1 MHMESFQPN
10 SVVRFGTFEVS
21 LQSGEVR
28 KAGLRIRV
36 QQQPMKLLEIL
47 LERPGEVVTRE
58 ELRSRVWPSESFG
71 DFDQALNI
79 AIGKLRTALGDSAE
93 NPRFIETLPKRGYR
107 FIADVSVVDAD
118 ARPKRQELVAR
129 DLPAAGPGHKIQGAG
144 LAVVPKRQLWP
155 TRWIIG
161 ALALVIIISLSILS
175 VWRFRSRAPASTGI
189 RSIAVLPL
197 DNLSGDASQNYFA
210 DGMTDEL
217 ITDLAQISALRV
229 ISRTSVMVYKGAR
242 KPLPQIA
249 RELNV
254 DAVVEGTV
262 LRSGDRVRITAQL
275 IEASTDKHLWSQS
288 YEGDLRDTLT
298 LQKKVA
304 SAIADQIRI
313 NLTPREQAALKNVKV
328 VNPESYESYLKGRYF
343 WNKRT
348 ADGLKVALAYFK
360 EAIEEDPKYA
370 QAYSGLA
377 DTYALLGDWQYAVM
391 TPKEAF
397 PQAKAAAIKA
407 LELDSTLG
415 EAHNSLAFVLD
426 GFDWDF
432 DSAGKEFQRAIELNP
447 GYATAHHWYAW
458 HLSLLGRYDEAIAE
472 MRKAENLDPL
482 SLIINADLA
491 ELLVLAHSDD
501 ESIRQSRK
509 TIEMDPNFALA
520 HNQLAQAYLQEHMYD
535 EAVAE
540 LKTAVQLSGGSPA
553 FIANLARAYV
563 ASGKRSEAVNLLG
576 DLKKRSNPG
585 YSNASEIAMIYT
597 SLGDTDQAMNWLE
610 KGYEERFNPGVLLR
624 PGFDPLRSDSR
635 FQNLVH
641 RIGLPRQPRNS
652 ENNPRGNRDEKEE
665 AHQRSVGASK
675 PGDAV
680 CSGLYFDR
688 ICVDQ
693 MTYLRVAG
701 DVARQALL
709 HLAVRLGLPFVLS
722 QMLRPRIHEEYL
734 QIAVRDFSITVD
746 TPPISPIAT
755 PDAGVLMDCLHE
767 LRFAFSNDSVFD
779 RH

>member
-1 MHMESFQPN
+1 MEPPRPS
-10 SVVRFGTFEVS
+10 SVVRFGTYEVS
-21 LQSGEVR
+21 FQSGEVR

-47 LERPGEVVTRE
+47 LEHPGAVVTRE
-58 ELRSRVWPSESFG
+58 ELRSRVWADESFG
-71 DFDQALNI
+71 DFDQAVNI
-79 AIGKLRTALGDSAE
+79 AIAKLRSALGDSAE

-118 ARPKRQELVAR
+118 ARPKRPES
-129 DLPAAGPGHKIQGAG
+129 AAGDLSATEATEAKDKGDNSKDKLQGTG
-144 LAVVPKRQLWP
+144 LAVAPKPRLWL
-155 TRWIIG
+155 TRWVIV
-161 ALALVIIISLSILS
+161 ALTLVLILPILF
-175 VWRFRSRAPASTGI
+175 VLLLRSRGRVPAGI
-189 RSIAVLPL
+189 RSLAVLPL
-197 DNLSGDASQNYFA
+197 DNLSGDASQNYLA

-229 ISRTSVMVYKGAR
+229 ISRTSVMAYKGAR

-262 LRSGDRVRITAQL
+262 LHSGDQVRITAQL

-288 YEGDLRDTLT
+288 YEGEFRDTLA
-298 LQKKVA
+298 LQKRVA
-304 SAIADQIRI
+304 REIADQIRI
-313 NLTPREQAALKNVKV
+313 NLTPQEQAALKNVRV
-328 VNPESYESYLKGRYF
+328 VNPEAYESYLKGRYF

-348 ADGLKVALAYFK
+348 ADGLKAALAYFNQ
-360 EAIEEDPKYA
+360 AIEEDPKYA

-397 PQAKAAAIKA
+397 PKAKAAAIKA
-407 LELDSTLG
+407 LELDSALG

-432 DSAGKEFQRAIELNP
+432 DSAGKEFRRAIELNP

-491 ELLVLAHSDD
+491 ELLVLAHSYD
-501 ESIRQSRK
+501 ESIQQSRK

-520 HNQLAQAYLQEHMYD
+520 HNQLAQAYLQKHMYD
-535 EAVAE
+535 KAVAE
-540 LKTAVQLSGGSPA
+540 LQKAVQLSGGSPTST
-553 FIANLARAYV
+553 ANLARAY
-563 ASGKRSEAVNLLG
+563 ALSGNRSEAEKLLS

-585 YSNASEIAMIYT
+585 YSNASEIAMIYA
-597 SLGDTDQAMNWLE
+597 SLGDTDQAMSWLG

-641 RIGLPRQPRNS
+641 RIGLP
-652 ENNPRGNRDEKEE
+652 GN
-665 AHQRSVGASK
+665 
-675 PGDAV
+675 
-680 CSGLYFDR
+680 
-688 ICVDQ
+688 
-693 MTYLRVAG
+693 
-701 DVARQALL
+701 
-709 HLAVRLGLPFVLS
+709 
-722 QMLRPRIHEEYL
+722 
-734 QIAVRDFSITVD
+734 
-746 TPPISPIAT
+746 
-755 PDAGVLMDCLHE
+755 
-767 LRFAFSNDSVFD
+767 
-779 RH
+779 

>member
-1 MHMESFQPN
+1 MESLQPN

-47 LERPGEVVTRE
+47 LEHPGEVVTRE

-79 AIGKLRTALGDSAE
+79 AIGKLRSALGDSAE
-93 NPRFIETLPKRGYR
+93 SPRFIETLPKRGYR
-107 FIADVSVVDAD
+107 FIADVSVVDTD
-118 ARPKRQELVAR
+118 ARPKRQEPVAG
-129 DLPAAGPGHKIQGAG
+129 DLSATDSGQKIQGAG
-144 LAVVPKRQLWP
+144 LAVAPQRQLLP
-155 TRWIIG
+155 TRWIIVP
-161 ALALVIIISLSILS
+161 LALVIITSLSILS
-175 VWRFRSRAPASTGI
+175 VWRLRSRAPAPTGI

-197 DNLSGDASQNYFA
+197 ENLSGDASQNYFA

-262 LRSGDRVRITAQL
+262 LRSGDQVRITAQL
-275 IEASTDKHLWSQS
+275 IEAATDKHLWSQS
-288 YEGDLRDTLT
+288 YEGELRDTLA
-298 LQKKVA
+298 LQNRVA
-304 SAIADQIRI
+304 NAIADQIRI
-313 NLTPREQAALKNVKV
+313 NLTPQEEAALKNVKV
-328 VNPESYESYLKGRYF
+328 VNPEAYESYLKGRYF

-348 ADGLKVALAYFK
+348 ADALKVALAYFK
-360 EAIEEDPKYA
+360 QAIEEDPKYA
-370 QAYSGLA
+370 PAYSGLA

-397 PQAKAAAIKA
+397 PKAKAAAIKA

-426 GFDWDF
+426 GYDWDF
-432 DSAGKEFQRAIELNP
+432 DSAGREFQRAIELNP

-458 HLSLLGRYDEAIAE
+458 HLSLLDRFDDAIAE

-482 SLIINADLA
+482 SLIINSDLA
-491 ELLVLAHSDD
+491 ELLVLAHSYD
-501 ESIRQSRK
+501 ESIQQSRK

-520 HNQLAQAYLQEHMYD
+520 HNQLAQAYLQKHMY
-535 EAVAE
+535 V
-540 LKTAVQLSGGSPA
+540 
-553 FIANLARAYV
+553 ANLARAYV
-563 ASGKRSEAVNLLG
+563 ASGKKSEAVSLLS
-576 DLKKRSNPG
+576 DLKKRSNPVH
-585 YSNASEIAMIYT
+585 SNAAEIAMIYA
-597 SLGDTDQAMNWLE
+597 SLGDKDQAMTWLE
-610 KGYEERFNPGVLLR
+610 KGYDERFNPGVLLR

-641 RIGLPRQPRNS
+641 RIGLP
-652 ENNPRGNRDEKEE
+652 G
-665 AHQRSVGASK
+665 
-675 PGDAV
+675 
-680 CSGLYFDR
+680 
-688 ICVDQ
+688 
-693 MTYLRVAG
+693 
-701 DVARQALL
+701 
-709 HLAVRLGLPFVLS
+709 
-722 QMLRPRIHEEYL
+722 
-734 QIAVRDFSITVD
+734 
-746 TPPISPIAT
+746 
-755 PDAGVLMDCLHE
+755 
-767 LRFAFSNDSVFD
+767 
-779 RH
+779 

>member
-1 MHMESFQPN
+1 MEPLQPT
-10 SVVRFGTFEVS
+10 SVVRFGTYEVS

-28 KAGLRIRV
+28 KAGLKIRV
-36 QQQPMKLLEIL
+36 QQQPMKLLEKL

-58 ELRSRVWPSESFG
+58 ELRSRVWPNESFG

-79 AIGKLRTALGDSAE
+79 AIAKLRSALGDSAE

-107 FIADVSVVDAD
+107 FIADVSVADAD
-118 ARPKRQELVAR
+118 ARPQRLKSAVE
-129 DLPAAGPGHKIQGAG
+129 DLPGQEPGHKLQGAE
-144 LAVVPKRQLWP
+144 LAVAPKRRLWP
-155 TRWIIG
+155 ARRVIV
-161 ALALVIIISLSILS
+161 AFALVLSLPILA
-175 VWRFRSRAPASTGI
+175 VWLFRPHGRPPTGI
-189 RSIAVLPL
+189 HSLAVLPL

-262 LRSGDRVRITAQL
+262 LRSGDQVRITAQL

-288 YEGDLRDTLT
+288 YEGELRDTLA
-298 LQKKVA
+298 LQNRVA

-313 NLTPREQAALKNVKV
+313 NLTPQEQAALKNVKV
-328 VNPESYESYLKGRYF
+328 VNPEAYESYLKGRYF

-348 ADGLKVALAYFK
+348 ADGLKAALAYFNQ
-360 EAIEEDPKYA
+360 AIEEDPKYA
-370 QAYSGLA
+370 RAYSGLA
-377 DTYALLGDWQYAVM
+377 DTYALMGDWQYAVIP
-391 TPKEAF
+391 PKEAF
-397 PQAKAAAIKA
+397 PKAKVAALKA

-458 HLSLLGRYDEAIAE
+458 HLSLLGRYDDAIAE
-472 MRKAENLDPL
+472 MRKAASLDPL

-491 ELLVLAHSDD
+491 EILVLAHSYDK
-501 ESIRQSRK
+501 SIRQSRK
-509 TIEMDPNFALA
+509 AIDMDPTFALA
-520 HNQLAQAYLQEHMYD
+520 HNQLAQAYLQKYMYD

-540 LKTAVQLSGGSPA
+540 LQKAVQLSGNSPTCV
-553 FIANLARAYV
+553 ANLARAYV
-563 ASGKRSEAVNLLG
+563 ASGKRTEAVKLLI
-576 DLKKRSNPG
+576 DLKKRSIPG
-585 YSNASEIAMIYT
+585 YSNASEIATIYA
-597 SLGDTDQAMNWLE
+597 SLGDTDQAMTWLE
-610 KGYEERFNPGVLLR
+610 KGYEERFNPSVLLR

-641 RIGLPRQPRNS
+641 RIGLP
-652 ENNPRGNRDEKEE
+652 G
-665 AHQRSVGASK
+665 
-675 PGDAV
+675 
-680 CSGLYFDR
+680 
-688 ICVDQ
+688 
-693 MTYLRVAG
+693 
-701 DVARQALL
+701 
-709 HLAVRLGLPFVLS
+709 
-722 QMLRPRIHEEYL
+722 
-734 QIAVRDFSITVD
+734 
-746 TPPISPIAT
+746 
-755 PDAGVLMDCLHE
+755 
-767 LRFAFSNDSVFD
+767 
-779 RH
+779 

>member
-1 MHMESFQPN
+1 MELPRLT
-10 SVVRFGTFEVS
+10 SVVRFGTYEVS
-21 LQSGEVR
+21 RQSGELR
-28 KAGLRIRV
+28 KAGLRIKV

-47 LERPGEVVTRE
+47 LEHPGEVVTRE
-58 ELRSRVWPSESFG
+58 ELRSRVWPNENFG
-71 DFDQALNI
+71 DFDLALNI
-79 AIGKLRTALGDSAE
+79 AIGKLRSALGDSAE

-107 FIADVSVVDAD
+107 FIADVSVVDTD
-118 ARPKRQELVAR
+118 ARPKRQEPVAE
-129 DLPAAGPGHKIQGAG
+129 DLPATDPGHKIQGIG
-144 LAVVPKRQLWP
+144 LAVAPQRRLLP
-155 TRWIIG
+155 TRWIIVV
-161 ALALVIIISLSILS
+161 LALVLSLAIFS
-175 VWRFRSRAPASTGI
+175 VWLFRSQAPAPTVI

-197 DNLSGDASQNYFA
+197 ENLSGDAAQNYFA

-249 RELNV
+249 HELNV

-262 LRSGDRVRITAQL
+262 LRSGDQVRITAQL

-298 LQKKVA
+298 LQRKVA
-304 SAIADQIRI
+304 SAVADQIRI
-313 NLTPREQAALKNVKV
+313 NLTPREQAALKSLKV
-328 VNPESYESYLKGRYF
+328 VNPAAYESYLKGRYF

-360 EAIEEDPKYA
+360 QAIEEDPKYA

-397 PQAKAAAIKA
+397 PKAKAAAIKA

-426 GFDWDF
+426 GFDWDL
-432 DSAGKEFQRAIELNP
+432 DAGGKEFRRAIELNP

-491 ELLVLAHSDD
+491 ELLVLAHSYD

-520 HNQLAQAYLQEHMYD
+520 HNQLGQAYLQKQMYD
-535 EAVAE
+535 QAIAE
-540 LKTAVQLSGGSPA
+540 LQRAVQLSGGSPTS
-553 FIANLARAYV
+553 IANLARAYV
-563 ASGKRSEAVNLLG
+563 ASGNRSEAIKLLS

-585 YSNASEIAMIYT
+585 YSNASEIAMIYA
-597 SLGDTDQAMNWLE
+597 SLGETDQAMNWLD

-635 FQNLVH
+635 FQNLVR
-641 RIGLPRQPRNS
+641 RIGLP
-652 ENNPRGNRDEKEE
+652 G
-665 AHQRSVGASK
+665 
-675 PGDAV
+675 
-680 CSGLYFDR
+680 
-688 ICVDQ
+688 
-693 MTYLRVAG
+693 
-701 DVARQALL
+701 
-709 HLAVRLGLPFVLS
+709 
-722 QMLRPRIHEEYL
+722 
-734 QIAVRDFSITVD
+734 
-746 TPPISPIAT
+746 
-755 PDAGVLMDCLHE
+755 
-767 LRFAFSNDSVFD
+767 
-779 RH
+779 